1 MAGEEAT
8 SNVGGQMKYWCDVDA
23 SPTHQAQLSLIP
35 DGSRVLEVGCAG
47 GHVTRALR
55 GRGCHVTAVERDAGL
70 AEAARAYADAMIAA
84 DVEAPTFFKTLGGQ
98 VFDVILLG
106 DVLEHLVRP
115 GDLLRGLKAHLHPS
129 GWIVTSIPN
138 VAHASVRLALL
149 LGEFRYRDCGLLD
162 ATHLRFFTADSL
174 AELFDAS
181 GYEVCDVERVRQG
194 FFDTE
199 IKIDPATVPVVVL
212 RQLMRDADADT
223 YQWVLRAVP
232 RKEAV
237 SNRAALGGR
246 GVAEA
251 VRRDLIR
258 AYSKRTWNAIRGDRT
273 DWKRAARLSWRWFA
287 LSWRLKPLLYLG
299 LAFMAAATVGRRNQA
314 AKRLPNET

>member
-1 MAGEEAT
+1 MAGGEPP
-8 SNVGGQMKYWCDVDA
+8 SNVRGQMKYWRDVDT
-23 SPTHQAQLSLIP
+23 SPTHRAQLSLIP
-35 DGSRVLEVGCAG
+35 GGSRVLEVGCAG

-55 GRGCHVTAVERDAGL
+55 GHGCHVTAVERDAGL
-70 AEAARAYADAMIAA
+70 AEAARVYADVMIAA
-84 DVEAPTFFKTLGGQ
+84 DVEAPTFFTTLRGE

-115 GDLLRGLKAHLHPS
+115 GDLLRGLKEHLRPS

-149 LGEFRYRDCGLLD
+149 LGEFRYRDRGLLD
-162 ATHLRFFTADSL
+162 TTHLRFFTADSL

-181 GYEVCDVERVRQG
+181 RYEVRDVERVRQG

-199 IKIDPATVPVVVL
+199 IEIDPATVPVVVL
-212 RQLMRDADADT
+212 RRLMRDADADT
-223 YQWVLRAVP
+223 YQWVLRAMP
-232 RKEAV
+232 REEVV
-237 SNRAALGGR
+237 SNRAAFGGR
-246 GVAEA
+246 PAAEA

-258 AYSKRTWNAIRGDRT
+258 AYSDLTWNEIRSHRT
-273 DWKRAARLSWRWFA
+273 DWKRAVRLSWRWFA
-287 LSWRLKPLLYLG
+287 LSWTLKPLLYLG

-314 AKRLPNET
+314 AEK